1 MKKIS
6 YIPIFTK
13 LFLTN
18 DNKKNNSIHRW
29 VCKKDYPR
37 YKSSYMCRKI
47 NFMFIPSIIVQ
58 NCEGRAARTRQALI
72 MYHPYLHLYPDLV
85 ISISTDSPY
94 IKQMTYFHC
103 ANCSAVDPPLL
114 WNKTFPAFTLISRVW
129 YNNHIHNSL
138 LVTIMKYFWKT
149 HQSGRL
155 HFSGYI
161 ITSPLYLTTYL
172 FSLLAIINLISL
184 RCVYF
189 KTNQ

>member
-1 MKKIS
+1 
-6 YIPIFTK
+6 
-13 LFLTN
+13 
-18 DNKKNNSIHRW
+18 
-29 VCKKDYPR
+29 
-37 YKSSYMCRKI
+37 MCRKI

-58 NCEGRAARTRQALI
+58 NCEGRAARARQALI

-138 LVTIMKYFWKT
+138 LETIMKYFWKT
-149 HQSGRL
+149 HLSGCL

-161 ITSPLYLTTYL
+161 PGNHFTFVFNDLPIFFACYHKPHFIKVCIL
-172 FSLLAIINLISL
+172 
-184 RCVYF
+184 
-189 KTNQ
+189 

>member
-1 MKKIS
+1 MITRKI
-6 YIPIFTK
+6 IPSIGESVRKIIRGTS
-13 LFLTN
+13 L
-18 DNKKNNSIHRW
+18 NK
-29 VCKKDYPR
+29 
-37 YKSSYMCRKI
+37 SYMCRKI

-58 NCEGRAARTRQALI
+58 NCEGRAARQALI

-129 YNNHIHNSL
+129 YNYHIHNSL